1 MQLSRNVVLLIT
13 HSGDFYTVDRVA
25 QALSKLGAQPFRFD
39 TDKFPLQVQM
49 ETHLT
54 NFKSIYRLK
63 YGDQPHGCAERDIS
77 TEQVQSVWMRR
88 IWSPQMSEDLA
99 PQFQAVCVREA
110 MAALNSF
117 WDSLTEVFWVDD
129 LQRILAAENK
139 LRQLRVA
146 KEVGLVIPHTLVTNN
161 PQKVREFF
169 HDVGGK
175 MVTKLLTP
183 ITYGMEGSSLFFYT
197 NVVKEE
203 DLADIEKLRHSPM
216 VFQKQIPKLRELRV
230 VYVDGNLFVGALDAS
245 NYEES
250 TVDWRCASPEACQW
264 QSHELPTS
272 VSYRLKAF
280 MARFKLVFGV
290 FDLIE
295 TPSGECIFLEV
306 NPTGEWGMLERD
318 LDYPISE
325 AIAKALLGETNKT
338 RLSLNS

>member
-1 MQLSRNVVLLIT
+1 MQLSHDIVLLIT

-25 QALSKLGAQPFRFD
+25 QALSKLGAQPFRLD

-49 ETHLT
+49 ETSLT
-54 NFKSIYRLK
+54 NLQSIHRLK
-63 YGDQPHGCAERDIS
+63 YGDCDIS
-77 TEQVQSVWMRR
+77 SEQVQSVWMRR
-88 IWSPQMSEDLA
+88 IWQPQMSNDLA
-99 PQFQAVCVREA
+99 PQFQAACTREA

-117 WDSLTEVFWVDD
+117 WDSLREAFWVDD

-139 LRQLRVA
+139 LLQLQIA

-169 HDVGGK
+169 YDVGGK

-197 NVVKEE
+197 SVVKEE
-203 DLADIEKLRHSPM
+203 DLTDIETLRHSPM
-216 VFQKQIPKLRELRV
+216 VFQEQIPKLRELRV

-245 NYEES
+245 RYAES
-250 TVDWRCASPEACQW
+250 TVDWRRASPEACQW
-264 QSHELPTS
+264 QNHELPTS
-272 VSYRLKAF
+272 VSSRLQAF
-280 MARFKLVFGV
+280 MARFGLVFGAL
-290 FDLIE
+290 DLIE
-295 TPSGECIFLEV
+295 TPSGEYMFLEV

-325 AIAKALLGETNKT
+325 AIAKALLKKTNKT
-338 RLSLNS
+338 S